1 MLKKCN
7 FFWAKGYIRIFWGMG
22 KGGLVG
28 QIRFVKRAKFCT
40 QPKFTLYLK
49 LLILN
54 RFFFFV
60 LFCVHD
66 LLWYIIF
73 DNSLCSKSV
82 FYFFLFVI
90 KFPITSLNFFSVLGM
105 ATIKNGFSFR
115 GAPRW
120 DVLPIFRS
128 LDLSFDGKGVESN
141 QDFLKNLFFY

>member
-1 MLKKCN
+1 M
-7 FFWAKGYIRIFWGMG
+7 
-22 KGGLVG
+22 GGLGGEGVG
-28 QIRFVKRAKFCT
+28 RANSFCKARKILYTTKIDSLSEIVNTQSFFLLRF
-40 QPKFTLYLK
+40 
-49 LLILN
+49 IL
-54 RFFFFV
+54 
-60 LFCVHD
+60 CVHY